1 MFTRRVT
8 DRGASLAAMTGPID
22 RDGPPP
28 ARRGGA
34 VKHAGDDTRSAEVLR
49 IRRKRRRHPL
59 ATASLAGFRVSHAA
73 MADAGILLENPCLSL
88 YCLDEPGQRASFVE
102 TPAGVDLTREPLL
115 YLAQHRHAIRL
126 LAVPYATL
134 DAMADAASDRAP
146 PLRLVYSCGRSG
158 STLLSRM
165 FALAEGC
172 VSLSEP
178 DAFTQM
184 VFMDLAPDDI
194 VRRVRTLVWA
204 LCRPEGKMAPHYIV
218 KFRSMCVEHAELM
231 HRAFPDAR
239 SLFLY
244 RNAFD
249 YVASSMRAF
258 RHPAPVWN
266 LLERS
271 RRWPVVRTLV
281 ESVIRRYFEHLAR
294 MAPMAGQY
302 TPNQIVQMGLPGL
315 LALAWLSSLHR
326 YLELREAGR
335 SIAAVVYDD
344 LVTHPAS
351 MWKGIVTHF
360 GMESSAAGNALAAL
374 SEDSQQGTVLGVDR
388 RASWTM
394 GDEERSVIL
403 GVLGR
408 HPVLRSPEVRVP
420 GTLSP

>member
-1 MFTRRVT
+1 M
-8 DRGASLAAMTGPID
+8 
-22 RDGPPP
+22 
-28 ARRGGA
+28 
-34 VKHAGDDTRSAEVLR
+34 KHAGDDTRPAEVLR

-59 ATASLAGFRVSHAA
+59 ATASLAGFRVSHAG
-73 MADAGILLENPCLSL
+73 MANAGMLLDNPCLSL
-88 YCLDEPGQRASFVE
+88 YCLDEPGRRAIFVE
-102 TPAGVDLTREPLL
+102 TPAGVDLTSEPLL
-115 YLAQHRHAIRL
+115 HLAQHRHAIRL

-134 DAMADAASDRAP
+134 DAMADATSDRAP

-184 VFMDLAPDDI
+184 VFMDLAPEDI
-194 VRRVRTLVWA
+194 VRRMRTLIWA
-204 LCRPEGKMAPHYIV
+204 LCRPGGAGGREMAPHYMV

-249 YVASSMRAF
+249 YVTSSMRAF

-271 RRWPVVRTLV
+271 CRWPVVRTLV
-281 ESVIRRYFEHLAR
+281 ESVIRRYFVHLAR
-294 MAPMAGQY
+294 MAPMVGRY
-302 TPNQIVQMGLPGL
+302 TPNQIVRMGLPGL

-335 SIAAVVYDD
+335 PIAAVLYDD
-344 LVTHPAS
+344 LVAHPAS
-351 MWKGIVTHF
+351 MWKGIVSHY
-360 GMESSAAGNALAAL
+360 GMESSATGNALAAL
-374 SEDSQQGTVLGVDR
+374 SEDSQRGTVLGVDR
-388 RASWTM
+388 RTSWTM

-408 HPVLRSPEVRVP
+408 HPVLRSPEVRLP